1 MEPKFKEH
9 FKKFRISK
17 GDVNL
22 AFFKKIFRENLN
34 VNFLFVLFK
43 FCAMFPNFFFF
54 MDICTLW
61 YVISSTP
68 VYVLQNRHNNCF
80 QFDVEQWDIFFIAE
94 HRKYFWI
101 YSSVGTSVH

>member
-1 MEPKFKEH
+1 MY
-9 FKKFRISK
+9 
-17 GDVNL
+17 
-22 AFFKKIFRENLN
+22 IFLL
-34 VNFLFVLFK
+34 VVFK
-43 FCAMFPNFFFF
+43 FCAMFPNFFF

-80 QFDVEQWDIFFIAE
+80 QYDVEQWDIFFIAE

-101 YSSVGTSVH
+101 YSSVGSSVH

>member
-1 MEPKFKEH
+1 
-9 FKKFRISK
+9 
-17 GDVNL
+17 
-22 AFFKKIFRENLN
+22 
-34 VNFLFVLFK
+34 
-43 FCAMFPNFFFF
+43 MFPNFFF

-68 VYVLQNRHNNCF
+68 VYVLQNRRNCF

>member
-1 MEPKFKEH
+1 
-9 FKKFRISK
+9 
-17 GDVNL
+17 
-22 AFFKKIFRENLN
+22 
-34 VNFLFVLFK
+34 
-43 FCAMFPNFFFF
+43 MFPNFFF

-68 VYVLQNRHNNCF
+68 VYVLQNRHNCF